1 MSDQDSP
8 EIQSGT
14 RTELP
19 SGSVRGKPFKRLG
32 RIDWEKR
39 VVSVMIG
46 IYCRGQHHEQ
56 WKKAAYQSN
65 SGAQPLC
72 SSCAKLQ
79 TYAHDRLNHCPQGE
93 QKNFCG
99 FCTIHCYR
107 PEERQQ
113 IKAVMRYAGPRMLF
127 THPIMAF
134 RHLAA
139 KLRSR

>member
-1 MSDQDSP
+1 MSDQDGPASKRQYHNMA
-8 EIQSGT
+8 E
-14 RTELP
+14 
-19 SGSVRGKPFKRLG
+19 SGSSRDYRPRQAS

-39 VVSVMIG
+39 VVSVMIS

-56 WKKAAYQSN
+56 LGKNAPKAK
-65 SGAQPLC
+65 SGAQSICPSC
-72 SSCAKLQ
+72 SKLHV
-79 TYAHDRLNHCPQGE
+79 YAHDRLDHCPQGE

-139 KLRSR
+139 KLRHK